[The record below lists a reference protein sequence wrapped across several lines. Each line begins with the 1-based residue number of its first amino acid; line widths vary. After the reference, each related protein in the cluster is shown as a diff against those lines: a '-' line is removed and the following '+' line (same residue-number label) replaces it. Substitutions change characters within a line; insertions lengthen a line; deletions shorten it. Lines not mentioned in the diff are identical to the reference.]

1 MTILLQEV
9 HLSRIVLLLFI
20 PKTARKKE
28 EQALGEGESC
38 VIGLSVLVSRE
49 KPTVEMITNSF
60 LLPQEV
66 HGVKRSVF

>member
-1 MTILLQEV
+1 MTILCQEV
-9 HLSRIVLLLFI
+9 HLSRTVLLLFI

-38 VIGLSVLVSRE
+38 VTGLSVLVSQE
-49 KPTVEMITNSF
+49 KPTIQMINSF

-66 HGVKRSVF
+66 HGVKRGVF